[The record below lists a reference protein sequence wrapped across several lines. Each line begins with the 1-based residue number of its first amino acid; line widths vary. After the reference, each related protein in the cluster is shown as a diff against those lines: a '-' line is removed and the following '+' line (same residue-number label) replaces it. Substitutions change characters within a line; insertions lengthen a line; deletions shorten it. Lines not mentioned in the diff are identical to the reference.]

1 MIKAA
6 ILAAGEGSRLR
17 PLTNNIP
24 KVMVTIDGKPLL
36 EHSVNLAHSYG
47 VREVIV
53 SVNYKKEAIINYFK
67 DGTKF
72 GVSIFYSKENPPLGT
87 AGGVKKDAK
96 KLTKPFFVLY
106 GDNLTNC
113 NLKNLLAA
121 HKKNKTI
128 CTLAIFDKVK
138 NKNIGAGAGRILLN
152 KDKTVKQFVEVGKK
166 ISNLVNAGVYVL
178 EPEIFKYIP
187 SGKKYDFGRDV
198 FPLLLKRG
206 VKIGT
211 YKMGKKEYLCGSDTM
226 EYYQATQNLYKRNKH
241 KIV

>member
-1 MIKAA
+1 MKAA

-17 PLTNNIP
+17 PLTNNLP
-24 KVMVTIDGKPLL
+24 KVMVKIDGKPLL
-36 EHSVNLAHSYG
+36 EHSINLAHRYG

-53 SVNYKKEAIINYFK
+53 SVNYKKESIIKYFK
-67 DGTKF
+67 DGAEF

-96 KLTKPFFVLY
+96 KLTEPFFVLY

-113 NLKNLLAA
+113 NLKALLAA

-187 SGKKYDFGRDV
+187 SEKKYDFGRDV
-198 FPLLLKRG
+198 FPSLLQRNI
-206 VKIGT
+206 KIGT
-211 YKMGKKEYLCGSDTM
+211 YKMGQNEYLCGSDTM
-226 EYYQATQNLYKRNKH
+226 EYYRQTQKFFKHNKRKS
-241 KIV
+241 V